1 MNAMAGEIDIAGYTD
16 EELIRKYSVI
26 SDGHRYIKQVYSMLL
41 GNGKLNKPIENL
53 VTLAQ
58 KKILYFVKNTLSY
71 TIPETV
77 WSYGKI
83 MKE

>member
-1 MNAMAGEIDIAGYTD
+1 
-16 EELIRKYSVI
+16 
-26 SDGHRYIKQVYSMLL
+26 MLL

-77 WSYGKI
+77 WSYEKI
-83 MKE
+83 MEE